1 MDITF
6 PEGELR
12 GLYYLVAKDIF
23 AFAVCFAISSLEAG
37 APWMKS
43 VNSFPFSPM
52 WGNIFAESIRCCMI
66 LPNNWCLLTVMI
78 TTPLCCFNSKLINFW
93 SASLL
98 SYTVHHFGFE

>member
-52 WGNIFAESIRCCMI
+52 WGNTFAESIRCCMI

-78 TTPLCCFNSKLINFW
+78 
-93 SASLL
+93 ALL
-98 SYTVHHFGFE
+98 SVVSTANSLIFGRHLCLAILYTTFA